1 MRTLA
6 ASARVLALAGV
17 CLFSSAARTPPRLPA
32 SGAEILWDTY
42 GVPHIF
48 AADDAALLR
57 AFGWAQARNHANLLL
72 QRIGIAR
79 GRAAEYWGA
88 AYVRSDVFVRNVR
101 LGEAARAGLAAQPAG
116 FRTLLQAFAGGIDAY
131 AARHPEAIA
140 DSLKVVLPV
149 TAEDVL
155 ANAMNLS
162 LEFSFALGQARAF
175 GERGSNAW
183 AIAPARSAD
192 GHAILLANPHLPWA
206 GALTWMEAQ
215 LESPS
220 VRAYGATLVGVPVLE
235 IAFNDDLGWTH
246 TASPVLNE
254 TLFVLKLAGD
264 GYRWEGGT
272 RAFTVD
278 TQHLRI
284 KADGS
289 FRDTLIARRQS
300 VHGPVLALRGD
311 RALAVRSATD
321 SRDALLE
328 YWEMARAHD
337 LRAFE
342 RALTRNQI
350 AHQSVMY
357 ADAAGNILYVYGQA
371 IPRRPRG
378 DYTFWLRPQPGDSA
392 ALLWQDVHP
401 AADAPRA
408 LNPPTGWL
416 QNANDPPW
424 SCTYPPVMRPDDFP
438 ASFAP
443 VGLGLNLRA
452 QRSIRLLRDAGKL
465 SFEDVLRLKD
475 DAHSELADRVLP
487 DLVAAARA
495 ASSPAARAAADVL
508 ERWDR
513 TADPDSRGGTLFEAW
528 VREMARRQV
537 AGPGSN
543 YARRWS
549 AQDPLGTPR
558 GLADPAAAVSALD
571 SAATR
576 VGARFGALDV
586 PWGQTH
592 RFRRD
597 SVDLPGTGGPNE
609 LGIFRVIS
617 YATPPGGG
625 PDSAYA
631 GRTYVAIV
639 EFSRPLRAQTL
650 LVYGNASQPGSPH
663 RTDQLRLAAAGQLR
677 PVWRTRQEIERHLA
691 EREALER
698 GTVSSTR

>member
-1 MRTLA
+1 MRVRF
-6 ASARVLALAGV
+6 ASARLAVVIGIS
-17 CLFSSAARTPPRLPA
+17 LFSSASSTPPRLPA
-32 SGAEILWDTY
+32 SGAEILWDSY

-48 AADDAALLR
+48 AVDDVSLFR
-57 AFGWAQARNHANLLL
+57 AFGWAQAHNHANLLL

-79 GRAAEYWGA
+79 GRAAEYWGG
-88 AYVRSDVFVRNVR
+88 AYVASDVFVRNVR
-101 LGEAARAGLAAQPAG
+101 LGEAARAGLAAQPAA
-116 FRTLLQAFAGGIDAY
+116 FRALIEAFASGIDAY
-131 AARHPEAIA
+131 AARHPGAIA
-140 DSLKVVLPV
+140 DSLEVVLPV

-162 LEFSFALGQARAF
+162 LEFSIALSQARAF

-192 GHAILLANPHLPWA
+192 GHAILLANPHLPWG

-220 VRAYGATLVGVPVLE
+220 VRAYGAALVGMPVLG

-272 RAFTVD
+272 RAFAVD
-278 TQHLRI
+278 TQRLRI
-284 KADGS
+284 KAGGS
-289 FRDTLIARRQS
+289 VRDTLIVRRQS

-321 SRDALLE
+321 SRDALVE

-342 RALTRNQI
+342 RALARNQI
-350 AHQSVMY
+350 VHQSVMY

-378 DYTFWLRPQPGDSA
+378 DYAFWLRSQPGDSA

-424 SCTYPPVMRPDDFP
+424 WCTYPPVLRPDDFP
-438 ASFAP
+438 AYVAP

-452 QRSIRLLRDAGKL
+452 QRSIRLLRDGGKL

-475 DAHSELADRVLP
+475 DSHSELADRVLP

-495 ASSPAARAAADVL
+495 SSSPAARAAADVL

-513 TADPDSRGGTLFEAW
+513 TADADSRGGTLFEAW
-528 VREMARRQV
+528 VRELARRQTG
-537 AGPGSN
+537 GPGSN

-549 AQDPLGTPR
+549 PQDPLGTPS
-558 GLADPAAAVSALD
+558 GLADPAAGVSALE
-571 SAATR
+571 AAAASVT
-576 VGARFGALDV
+576 ARFGALDV
-586 PWGQTH
+586 RWGQAH

-597 SVDLPGTGGPNE
+597 SVDLPAVGGPNQ
-609 LGIFRVIS
+609 LGVFHAINF
-617 YATPPGGG
+617 ATPPGGG
-625 PDSAYA
+625 PDSAHT
-631 GRTYVAIV
+631 GRTYVAVV
-639 EFSRPLRAQTL
+639 EFSRPVRAQAL

-677 PVWRTRQEIERHLA
+677 PVWRTRQEIERHLG
-691 EREALER
+691 ERERLESS
-698 GTVSSTR
+698 VSSTR